1 MEKKVKKNMGTIDR
15 VVRFLVAVLIAIL
28 YFTDQISGIAAIIL
42 GLFAVVFL
50 ITSFM
55 SSCPLYMPFKFS
67 TIKKN
72 NKN

>member
-1 MEKKVKKNMGTIDR
+1 VKKNMGTIDR

>member
-1 MEKKVKKNMGTIDR
+1 MKKNMGTIDR

-42 GLFAVVFL
+42 GIFAVVFL
-50 ITSFM
+50 VTSFM
-55 SSCPLYMPFKFS
+55 SSCPLYTPLRIS
-67 TIKKN
+67 TIKKS

>member
-1 MEKKVKKNMGTIDR
+1 MKKNMGTIDR
-15 VVRFLVAVLIAIL
+15 AVRFLVAVLIAIL

-55 SSCPLYMPFKFS
+55 SSCPLYLPLKIS
-67 TIKKN
+67 TLKKN
-72 NKN
+72 NKD

>member
-1 MEKKVKKNMGTIDR
+1 MKKNMGTIDR
-15 VVRFLVAVLIAIL
+15 AVRSLVAVLIAIL

-50 ITSFM
+50 VTSFM
-55 SSCPLYMPFKFS
+55 SSCPLYLPLKLS

-72 NKN
+72 NKD